1 MLGLG
6 RKRFVIAVGIFA
18 FLAFCWVGFRHY
30 GCLKRRK
37 ALHQQIADLERD
49 AQQQLRPG
57 APKSVLAQFFADRG
71 MHVTIYSSEAS
82 GDLDAS
88 GCSPVGCGT
97 DAFII
102 IVRVKLDEAG
112 VVKEAPRVSGLY
124 TNCL

>member
-6 RKRFVIAVGIFA
+6 RRKFVIAVGIFA

-30 GCLKRRK
+30 RCLKRRK
-37 ALHQQIADLERD
+37 ALHQQIAHLERD
-49 AQQQLRPG
+49 AKQQLRPG
-57 APKSVLAQFFADRG
+57 TTKSVLAQFFAERE
-71 MHVTIYSSEAS
+71 MHLNIYNSEAS
-82 GDLDAS
+82 GDLDTS